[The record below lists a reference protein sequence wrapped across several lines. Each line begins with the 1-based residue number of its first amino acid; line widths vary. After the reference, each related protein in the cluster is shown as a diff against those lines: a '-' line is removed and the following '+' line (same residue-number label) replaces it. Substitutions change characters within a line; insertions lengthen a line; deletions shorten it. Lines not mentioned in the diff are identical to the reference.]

1 MTTQQL
7 NMLTQM
13 ITQNRPTTSKNDS
26 NDTSFKDML
35 EDKKQDNNAVKEEP
49 VKNDTAK
56 NETVKNEAQTDKTE
70 TSDKEDIA
78 AKQALLANLLF
89 SQNITPVQNEMSQ
102 QNTNLSAEQIIQPI
116 IQNQNLE
123 NMQTMGDIQN
133 VDNTQNVQ
141 TKQAEIPVQTEIAE
155 AFEVKTDV
163 KIDVK
168 TDVKAEQNTAEIIQS
183 QTTEKTTK
191 TAQNTGET
199 TQDMMQNKTSE
210 TETDKPEVKQTE
222 VQNTPLFQN
231 VESTPIK
238 VGEKAP
244 VLDTQSPNMEQ
255 DLKDIIKYN
264 LKADGDK
271 IEIQLNPSNLGK
283 ITVELVQKD
292 GSMSV
297 LVTAENSKTL
307 SLLAQHAGGIE
318 TMMQERLSQP
328 VQVFIEQQQ
337 PEQQFNDSQKQNNRQ
352 NQNNQNNKPS
362 KDEQQNFIDQL
373 RLGLYNLG

>member
-35 EDKKQDNNAVKEEP
+35 EDKKQDNNAVKKEP

-70 TSDKEDIA
+70 TSDKEDVA
-78 AKQALLANLLF
+78 AKQVLLANLLF

-102 QNTNLSAEQIIQPI
+102 QSTNLSAEQIIQPTI
-116 IQNQNLE
+116 QNLE
-123 NMQTMGDIQN
+123 NMQTVGDIQN
-133 VDNTQNVQ
+133 MDNTQNVQ

-163 KIDVK
+163 K
-168 TDVKAEQNTAEIIQS
+168 TDVKVEQNTAEIIQP
-183 QTTEKTTK
+183 QNTEKTTK
-191 TAQNTGET
+191 TAQNTGES
-199 TQDMMQNKTSE
+199 TQDMMKNETSE
-210 TETDKPEVKQTE
+210 TEKPEIKQTE